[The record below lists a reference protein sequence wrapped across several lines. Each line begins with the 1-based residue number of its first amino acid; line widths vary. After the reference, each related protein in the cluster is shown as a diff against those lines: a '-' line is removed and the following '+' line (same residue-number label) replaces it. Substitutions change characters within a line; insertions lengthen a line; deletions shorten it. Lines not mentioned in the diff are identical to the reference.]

1 MADSCL
7 SHRNIF
13 VQRGEPAQKAAN
25 ARTRPEGVVREFQ
38 RERLVLNRTANLR
51 RSDREGL
58 PLTAAKVELSM
69 TDLVR
74 QAITL
79 AVLNC
84 AAR

>member
-1 MADSCL
+1 MAVSRRSGDEIHPWL
-7 SHRNIF
+7 LN
-13 VQRGEPAQKAAN
+13 GDL
-25 ARTRPEGVVREFQ
+25 RPEGVVREFQ